1 MSNYWQIKNTM
12 DQLKPSAEFDPFN
25 SIPLPSLDVV
35 PPPPPNSKS
44 FDSVNLSQ

>member
-25 SIPLPSLDVV
+25 SIPLLSLDVV
-35 PPPPPNSKS
+35 PPAPPNLKS